1 MGLVIPLHPRFRQA
15 EGRKARVMNRGA
27 RPTIRALACVGAL
40 GAMVALNACTMFE
53 SVGAKPQARPAN
65 LDTSAARAVPSPDS
79 EALTRYYTRLQS
91 HLLAQDLLRTGGG
104 GVDTPYSPEDVARNF
119 ERIAF
124 YNEYARGA
132 GLRAS
137 NEGPDILRRWEKP
150 VRMSVEYGDTVT
162 EEVRDTDTRVI
173 RDYAARLSRITGH
186 SISLNDRNSNFHVI
200 VSTEDDRDAIVERVK
215 ELAPGIGSA
224 TVGIIRNPPRSIY
237 CLVLTF
243 ISPDTP
249 ATYDKAIALIRA
261 EQPALMRQSCIHE
274 ELAQGLGLGNDSAT
288 ARPSIFNDDEEFALL
303 TSHDEE
309 LLRLLYHP
317 TLKPGMSLNQAR
329 PLISRILNGDPG
341 QI

>member
-1 MGLVIPLHPRFRQA
+1 MSWSNMLKVRWIAATLAVISLSVVAGCGVFPEAETSPEPRPSGLD
-15 EGRKARVMNRGA
+15 A
-27 RPTIRALACVGAL
+27 RPPLT
-40 GAMVALNACTMFE
+40 
-53 SVGAKPQARPAN
+53 
-65 LDTSAARAVPSPDS
+65 DPSPES

-104 GVDTPYSPEDVARNF
+104 GVDTPYSKADLARNF

-137 NEGPDILRRWEKP
+137 SEGPDILRRWDSP
-150 VRMSVEYGDTVT
+150 VRMKLEFGPNVSQ
-162 EEVRDTDTRVI
+162 EVRDTDENVVAR
-173 RDYAARLSRITGH
+173 YAGRLSRITGH
-186 SISLNDRNSNFHVI
+186 PITLSNRTPNFHVI
-200 VSTEDDRDAIVERVK
+200 ISTEDDRDMVVDRVK
-215 ELAPGIGSA
+215 ELVPGIGTA
-224 TVGIIRNPPRSIY
+224 TEGIIRNPPRSIY

-243 ISPDTP
+243 ISPDAP
-249 ATYDKAIALIRA
+249 ATYDRAIALIRA
-261 EQPALMRQSCIHE
+261 EQPPLMRQSCIHE
-274 ELAQGLGLGNDSAT
+274 ELAQGLGLGNDSAA

-317 TLKPGMSLNQAR
+317 TLKPGMTLNQAR
-329 PLISRILNGDPG
+329 PLITRILDGNPG

>member
-1 MGLVIPLHPRFRQA
+1 MSGPKFSKIRGGLWGL
-15 EGRKARVMNRGA
+15 
-27 RPTIRALACVGAL
+27 ALATLA
-40 GAMVALNACTMFE
+40 ACGMFPDDR
-53 SVGAKPQARPAN
+53 VNPQPRPPG
-65 LDTSAARAVPSPDS
+65 LDTRVAPADPSPES

-91 HLLAQDLLRTGGG
+91 HLQAQDLLRTGGG
-104 GVDTPYSPEDVARNF
+104 GIDTPYSNADIARNF

-137 NEGPDILRRWEKP
+137 SEGPDILRRWSAP
-150 VRMSVEYGDTVT
+150 VRMKVEFGATVPEGIREADTKIVGN
-162 EEVRDTDTRVI
+162 
-173 RDYAARLSRITGH
+173 YAARLSRITGH
-186 SISLNDRNSNFHVI
+186 PISVSERSPNFHVI
-200 VSTEDDRDAIVERVK
+200 ISTEDDRDQIVDRVK
-215 ELAPGIGSA
+215 QLVPGIGTA
-224 TVGIIRNPPRSIY
+224 TEGIIRNPPRSIY

-243 ISPDTP
+243 ISPDEP
-249 ATYDKAIALIRA
+249 ATYDRAIALIRA

-303 TSHDEE
+303 TSHDEA

-317 TLKPGMSLNQAR
+317 SLKPGMTLNQAR
-329 PLISRILNGDPG
+329 PLIKRILDGQPG